1 MTKRREFIKTG
12 VMGTAGIAIG
22 GLGLSAKSYN
32 SVIGANERINLAL
45 IGIRNQG
52 SVHIGNWC
60 SIRES
65 HNVFLKTLCDT
76 DERLF
81 DSRTKLA
88 LEKGGTKPA
97 TEWDLRRVF
106 DDKDIHAVSIV
117 TPNHWHA
124 LATIWACQAGK
135 HVYVE
140 KPASYNIWEGKKM
153 IEAAR
158 KYNVFV
164 QVGKNNRSSP
174 NVREAIKF
182 IHDGG
187 IGEVFMARGLCYKAR
202 DSYGM
207 AKDSQPPAGFHYDQW
222 LGPAPMRPYNEKKS
236 HYNWHWYWDTGN
248 GDTGNTGP
256 HQLDIARWGLK
267 KDEHPVSVYS
277 TGGLYGLNKEE
288 SAPDKKTPGK
298 LVYGDVEAYGHD
310 KTSQETPNT
319 QTCSFKY
326 KDGTLLEFETR
337 GRYTNQEGYKG
348 VEAGNI
354 FYGSEGYLEIS
365 GDTWKAFRRR
375 EKEPFAA
382 SKEAAPNQEA
392 NHYRNFI
399 EALRSGKIGNLN
411 CDIREGVI
419 SSDLAHLAN
428 ISYRV
433 DRSLRFDGAS
443 EKFINDPEADALLTR
458 KEYRK
463 PYVVPDKV

>member
-1 MTKRREFIKTG
+1 MTKRRDFIKTG

-32 SVIGANERINLAL
+32 SVIGANDRINLAL

-52 SVHIGNWC
+52 AVHIGNWS
-60 SIRES
+60 SIKES
-65 HNVFLKTLCDT
+65 HNVVLKTLCDA

-81 DSRTKLA
+81 ESRLKLA
-88 LEKGGTKPA
+88 VEKGSAKPK
-97 TEWDLRRVF
+97 TEWDLRKVLE
-106 DDKDIHAVSIV
+106 DKDIHAVSIV
-117 TPNHWHA
+117 VPNHWHA

-158 KYNVFV
+158 KYKVFV
-164 QVGKNNRSSP
+164 QVGKNNRSNP

-207 AKDSQPPAGFHYDQW
+207 SKDSEPPAGLHYDLW
-222 LGPAPMRPYNEKKS
+222 LGPAPWRPYNEKKG
-236 HYNWHWYWDTGN
+236 HYNWHWYWETGN

-277 TGGLYGLNKEE
+277 TGGLYGL
-288 SAPDKKTPGK
+288 KKTGSSTPGR
-298 LVYGDVEAYGHD
+298 LVYGDVEAYGTD
-310 KTSQETPNT
+310 ATTQETPNT
-319 QTCSFKY
+319 QTCSYKY

-348 VEAGNI
+348 VEVGNI
-354 FYGSEGYLEIS
+354 FYGSEGYLEIA
-365 GDTWKAFRRR
+365 GDTWRAFRGR
-375 EKEPFAA
+375 EKDPFAS
-382 SKEAAPNQEA
+382 SKELAGNHDAD
-392 NHYRNFI
+392 HYRNFI
-399 EALRSGKIGNLN
+399 EAIRSGKKEDLH
-411 CDIREGVI
+411 CEIREGVI

-433 DRSLRFDGAS
+433 GRSLTFDGAN
-443 EKFINDPEADALLTR
+443 ERFVNDPEADMYLTR

-463 PYVVPDKV
+463 PYVVPENV

>member
-1 MTKRREFIKTG
+1 MTKRRDFIKTG

-32 SVIGANERINLAL
+32 SVIGANDRINLAL

-52 SVHIGNWC
+52 AVHIGNWS
-60 SIRES
+60 SIKES
-65 HNVFLKTLCDT
+65 HNVVLKTLCDA

-81 DSRTKLA
+81 ESRLKLA
-88 LEKGGTKPA
+88 VEKGSAKPK
-97 TEWDLRRVF
+97 TEWDLRKVLE
-106 DDKDIHAVSIV
+106 DKDIHAVSIV
-117 TPNHWHA
+117 MPNHWHA

-158 KYNVFV
+158 KYKVFV
-164 QVGKNNRSSP
+164 QVGKNNRSNP

-207 AKDSQPPAGFHYDQW
+207 SKDSEPPAGLHYDLW
-222 LGPAPMRPYNEKKS
+222 LGPAPWCPYNEKKG
-236 HYNWHWYWDTGN
+236 HYNWHWYWETGN

-277 TGGLYGLNKEE
+277 TGGLYGL
-288 SAPDKKTPGK
+288 KKTGSSTPGR
-298 LVYGDVEAYGHD
+298 LVYGDVEAYGTD
-310 KTSQETPNT
+310 ATSQETPNT
-319 QTCSFKY
+319 QTCSYKY

-348 VEAGNI
+348 VEVGNI
-354 FYGSEGYLEIS
+354 FYGSEGYLEIA
-365 GDTWKAFRRR
+365 GDTWRAFRGR
-375 EKEPFAA
+375 EKDPFAS
-382 SKEAAPNQEA
+382 SKELTGNHDAD
-392 NHYRNFI
+392 HYRNFI
-399 EALRSGKIGNLN
+399 EAIQSGKQEDLH
-411 CDIREGVI
+411 CEIREGVI

-433 DRSLRFDGAS
+433 GRSLTFDGSA
-443 EKFINDPEADALLTR
+443 EKFVNDSEADGFLKR

-463 PYVVPDKV
+463 PYVVPENV

>member
-1 MTKRREFIKTG
+1 MAMTKRRDFIKTG
-12 VMGTAGIAIG
+12 VLGTAGIAIG
-22 GLGLSAKSYN
+22 GIGLSAKSYN
-32 SVIGANERINLAL
+32 SVIGANDRINLAL

-52 SVHIGNWC
+52 AVHIGNWS
-60 SIRES
+60 SIKDS
-65 HNVFLKTLCDT
+65 HNVVLKTLCDA

-81 DSRTKLA
+81 DSRLKLA
-88 LEKGGTKPA
+88 VEKGSAKPK
-97 TEWDLRRVF
+97 TEWDLRKVF

-117 TPNHWHA
+117 VPNHWHA

-153 IEAAR
+153 IEAAA
-158 KYNVFV
+158 KYKVLV
-164 QVGKNNRSSP
+164 QVGKNNRSNP

-207 AKDSQPPAGFHYDQW
+207 SKDSEPPAGLHYDLW
-222 LGPAPMRPYNEKKS
+222 LGPAPWRQYNEKKG
-236 HYNWHWYWDTGN
+236 HYNWHWYWETGN

-256 HQLDIARWGLK
+256 HQLDIARWGLR

-277 TGGLYGLNKEE
+277 TGGLYGLGKTG
-288 SAPDKKTPGK
+288 SSTPGK
-298 LVYGDVEAYGHD
+298 LVYGDVEAYGKD
-310 KTSQETPNT
+310 ATSQETPNT
-319 QTCSFKY
+319 QTCSYRY

-337 GRYTNQEGYKG
+337 GRFTNQEGYKG
-348 VEAGNI
+348 VEVGNI
-354 FYGSEGYLEIS
+354 FYGSDGYLEIA
-365 GDTWKAFRRR
+365 GDTWRAFRGR
-375 EKEPFAA
+375 EKDPFAS
-382 SKEAAPNQEA
+382 SKELSGNHEA
-392 NHYRNFI
+392 DHYRNFI
-399 EALRSGKIGNLN
+399 EAVRSGKKEDLH
-411 CDIREGVI
+411 CEIREGVI

-433 DRSLRFDGAS
+433 GRSVTFDGAN
-443 EKFINDPEADALLTR
+443 ERFVNDPEADMYLTR

-463 PYVVPDKV
+463 PYVVPEKV

>member
-1 MTKRREFIKTG
+1 MAMTKRRDFIKTG
-12 VMGTAGIAIG
+12 VLGTAGIAIG
-22 GLGLSAKSYN
+22 GIGLSAKSYN
-32 SVIGANERINLAL
+32 LVIGANDRINLAL

-52 SVHIGNWC
+52 AVHIGNWS
-60 SIRES
+60 SIKDS
-65 HNVFLKTLCDT
+65 HNVVLKTLCDA

-81 DSRTKLA
+81 DSRLKLA
-88 LEKGGTKPA
+88 VEKGSAKPK
-97 TEWDLRRVF
+97 TEWDLRKVL
-106 DDKDIHAVSIV
+106 DDKDINAVSIV
-117 TPNHWHA
+117 MPNHWHA

-153 IEAAR
+153 IEAAA
-158 KYNVFV
+158 KYKVLV
-164 QVGKNNRSSP
+164 QVGKNNRSNP

-207 AKDSQPPAGFHYDQW
+207 SKDSEPPAGLHYDLW
-222 LGPAPMRPYNEKKS
+222 LGPAPWRQYNEKKG
-236 HYNWHWYWDTGN
+236 HYNWHWYWETGN

-256 HQLDIARWGLK
+256 HQLDIARWGLR

-277 TGGLYGLNKEE
+277 TGGLYGLGKTG
-288 SAPDKKTPGK
+288 SSTPGK
-298 LVYGDVEAYGHD
+298 LVYGDVEAYGKD
-310 KTSQETPNT
+310 ATSQETPNT
-319 QTCSFKY
+319 QTCSYRY

-348 VEAGNI
+348 VEVGNI
-354 FYGSEGYLEIS
+354 FYGSDGYLEIA
-365 GDTWKAFRRR
+365 GDTWRAFRGR
-375 EKEPFAA
+375 EKDPFAS
-382 SKEAAPNQEA
+382 SKELSGNHEA
-392 NHYRNFI
+392 DHYRNFI
-399 EALRSGKIGNLN
+399 EAIRSGKKEDLH
-411 CDIREGVI
+411 CEIREGVI

-433 DRSLRFDGAS
+433 GRSVTFDGAN
-443 EKFINDPEADALLTR
+443 ERFVNDPEADMYLTR

-463 PYVVPDKV
+463 PYVVPENV

>member
-1 MTKRREFIKTG
+1 MTKRRDFIKTG

-22 GLGLSAKSYN
+22 GLNLSAKSYG
-32 SVIGANERINLAL
+32 SVIGANDRINLAL

-52 SVHIGNWC
+52 AVHIGNW
-60 SIRES
+60 SSLKNS
-65 HNVFLKTLCDT
+65 HNVLLKTLCDT

-81 DSRTKLA
+81 DSRIKLA
-88 LEKGGTKPA
+88 MEKGGTMPA
-97 TEWDLRRVF
+97 TEWNLRKVF
-106 DDKDIHAVSIV
+106 DDKEIHAVSIV

-140 KPASYNIWEGKKM
+140 KPASYNIREGRKM

-158 KYNVFV
+158 KYKVMV
-164 QVGKNNRSSP
+164 QVGMNNRSSL
-174 NVREAIKF
+174 NVIEAVKF

-207 AKDSQPPAGFHYDQW
+207 AKDSRPPAGFHYDQW

-288 SAPDKKTPGK
+288 STPDKKTPGK
-298 LVYGDVEAYGHD
+298 MVYGDVEAYGHD
-310 KTSQETPNT
+310 MTSQETPNT
-319 QTCSFKY
+319 QTCAFKY
-326 KDGTLLEFETR
+326 SDGTLLEFETR
-337 GRYTNQEGYKG
+337 GRYTNHEGYKS
-348 VEAGNI
+348 VEVGNI

-365 GDTWKAFRRR
+365 GDTWRAFRRR
-375 EKEPFAA
+375 EKDPFAT
-382 SKEAAPNQEA
+382 SKEMTVEQGA
-392 NHYRNFI
+392 NHYANFL
-399 EALRSGKIGNLN
+399 EAIRSGKNEDLH
-411 CDIREGVI
+411 CDIKEGVL

-428 ISYRV
+428 ISYLA
-433 DRSLRFDGAS
+433 DSSLKFNGAT
-443 EKFINDPEADALLTR
+443 EKFINAPEADALLTR

-463 PYVVPDKV
+463 PYVVPENV

>member
-1 MTKRREFIKTG
+1 MTKRRDFIKTG
-12 VMGTAGIAIG
+12 VLGTAGIAIG
-22 GLGLSAKSYN
+22 GIGLSAKSYN
-32 SVIGANERINLAL
+32 SVIGANDRINLAL

-52 SVHIGNWC
+52 AVHIGNWS
-60 SIRES
+60 SIKDS
-65 HNVFLKTLCDT
+65 HNVVLKTLCDA

-81 DSRTKLA
+81 DSRLKLA
-88 LEKGGTKPA
+88 VEKGSAKPK
-97 TEWDLRRVF
+97 TEWDLRKVF

-117 TPNHWHA
+117 VPNHWHA

-153 IEAAR
+153 IEASA
-158 KYNVFV
+158 KYKVLV
-164 QVGKNNRSSP
+164 QVGKNNRSNP

-207 AKDSQPPAGFHYDQW
+207 SKDSEPPAGLHYDLW
-222 LGPAPMRPYNEKKS
+222 LGPAPWRQYNEKKG
-236 HYNWHWYWDTGN
+236 HYNWHWYWETGN

-256 HQLDIARWGLK
+256 HQLDIARWGLQ

-277 TGGLYGLNKEE
+277 TGGLYGLGKTG
-288 SAPDKKTPGK
+288 SSTPGK
-298 LVYGDVEAYGHD
+298 LVYGDVEAYGKD
-310 KTSQETPNT
+310 ATSQETPNT
-319 QTCSFKY
+319 QTCSYRY

-348 VEAGNI
+348 VEVGNI
-354 FYGSEGYLEIS
+354 FYGSDGYLEIA
-365 GDTWKAFRRR
+365 GDTWRAFRGR
-375 EKEPFAA
+375 EKDPFAS
-382 SKEAAPNQEA
+382 SKELTGNHEA
-392 NHYRNFI
+392 DHYRNFI
-399 EALRSGKIGNLN
+399 EAVRSGKKEDLH
-411 CDIREGVI
+411 CEIREGVI

-433 DRSLRFDGAS
+433 GRSVTFDGAN
-443 EKFINDPEADALLTR
+443 ERFVNDPEADMYLTR

-463 PYVVPDKV
+463 PYVVPEKV

>member
-1 MTKRREFIKTG
+1 MAMTKRRDFIKTG
-12 VMGTAGIAIG
+12 VLGTAGIAIG
-22 GLGLSAKSYN
+22 GIGLSAKSYN
-32 SVIGANERINLAL
+32 SVIGANDRINLAL

-52 SVHIGNWC
+52 AVHIGNWS
-60 SIRES
+60 SIKDS
-65 HNVFLKTLCDT
+65 HNVVLKTLCDA

-81 DSRTKLA
+81 DSRLKLA
-88 LEKGGTKPA
+88 VEKGSAKPK
-97 TEWDLRRVF
+97 TEWDLRKVF

-117 TPNHWHA
+117 MPNHWHA

-153 IEAAR
+153 IEAAA
-158 KYNVFV
+158 KYKVLV
-164 QVGKNNRSSP
+164 QVGKNNRSNP

-207 AKDSQPPAGFHYDQW
+207 SKDSEPPAGLHYDLW
-222 LGPAPMRPYNEKKS
+222 LGPAPWRQYNEKKG
-236 HYNWHWYWDTGN
+236 HYNWHWYWETGN

-256 HQLDIARWGLK
+256 HQLDIARWGLR

-277 TGGLYGLNKEE
+277 TGGLYGLGKTG
-288 SAPDKKTPGK
+288 SSTPGK
-298 LVYGDVEAYGHD
+298 LVYGDVEAYGKD
-310 KTSQETPNT
+310 ATSQETPNT
-319 QTCSFKY
+319 QTCSYRY

-348 VEAGNI
+348 VEVGNI
-354 FYGSEGYLEIS
+354 FYGSDGYLEIA
-365 GDTWKAFRRR
+365 GDTWRAFRGR
-375 EKEPFAA
+375 EKDPFAS
-382 SKEAAPNQEA
+382 SKELTGNHEA
-392 NHYRNFI
+392 DHYRNFI
-399 EALRSGKIGNLN
+399 EAIRSGKKEDLH
-411 CDIREGVI
+411 CEIREGVI

-433 DRSLRFDGAS
+433 GRSVTFDGAN
-443 EKFINDPEADALLTR
+443 ERFVNDPEADMYLTR

-463 PYVVPDKV
+463 PYVVPENV

>member
-1 MTKRREFIKTG
+1 MTKRRDFIKTG

-32 SVIGANERINLAL
+32 SVIGANDRINLAL

-52 SVHIGNWC
+52 SVHIGNW
-60 SIRES
+60 SAIKDS
-65 HNVFLKTLCDT
+65 HNVLLKTLCDA

-81 DSRTKLA
+81 DSRLKLA
-88 LEKGGTKPA
+88 MEKGGTQPK
-97 TEWDLRRVF
+97 TEWDLRKVLE
-106 DDKDIHAVSIV
+106 DKDIDAVSIV
-117 TPNHWHA
+117 VPNHWHA
-124 LATIWACQAGK
+124 LAAIWACQAGK

-158 KYNVFV
+158 KYKVFV
-164 QVGKNNRSSP
+164 QVGKNNRSNP

-187 IGEVFMARGLCYKAR
+187 IGEIFMARGLCYKAR

-207 AKDSQPPAGFHYDQW
+207 SKDSEPPKGFHYDMW
-222 LGPAPMRPYNEKKS
+222 LGPAPMRPYNEKKG
-236 HYNWHWYWDTGN
+236 HYNWHWYWETGN

-277 TGGLYGLNKEE
+277 TGGLYGL
-288 SAPDKKTPGK
+288 KKTGSSTPGRM
-298 LVYGDVEAYGHD
+298 VYGDVEAYGTD
-310 KTSQETPNT
+310 ATSQETPNT

-326 KDGTLLEFETR
+326 KDGTMLEFETR
-337 GRYTNQEGYKG
+337 GRFTNQEGYKG
-348 VEAGNI
+348 VEVGNI
-354 FYGSEGYLEIS
+354 FYGSEGYLEIA
-365 GDTWKAFRRR
+365 GDTWRAFRGR
-375 EKEPFAA
+375 EKDPFAS
-382 SKEAAPNQEA
+382 SKELTGDHGAD
-392 NHYRNFI
+392 HYKNFI
-399 EALRSGKIGNLN
+399 EAIRSGDQSKLH
-411 CDIREGVI
+411 CEVREGVI

-433 DRSLRFDGAS
+433 GRSLTFDGAS
-443 EKFINDPEADALLTR
+443 EKFVNDPEADNYLKR

-463 PYVVPDKV
+463 PYVVPENV

>member
-1 MTKRREFIKTG
+1 MTKRRDFIKTG

-22 GLGLSAKSYN
+22 GLSLSAKSYN
-32 SVIGANERINLAL
+32 SVIGANDRINLAL

-52 SVHIGNWC
+52 AVHIGNWS
-60 SIRES
+60 SIKDS
-65 HNVFLKTLCDT
+65 DNVVLKTICDT

-97 TEWDLRRVF
+97 TEWDLRKVF
-106 DDKDIHAVSIV
+106 EDKDIHAVSIV

-202 DSYGM
+202 DSYGI
-207 AKDSQPPAGFHYDQW
+207 AKDSQPPAGFHYDIW
-222 LGPAPMRPYNEKKS
+222 LGPAPMRPYNEKKG

-298 LVYGDVEAYGHD
+298 LVYGDVEAYGKD

-319 QTCSFKY
+319 QTCSYRY
-326 KDGTLLEFETR
+326 KDGTLLEFET
-337 GRYTNQEGYKG
+337 
-348 VEAGNI
+348 
-354 FYGSEGYLEIS
+354 
-365 GDTWKAFRRR
+365 GDATQIRKVI
-375 EKEPFAA
+375 KV
-382 SKEAAPNQEA
+382 
-392 NHYRNFI
+392 
-399 EALRSGKIGNLN
+399 LRSEIFSTVPMAILKFQVTHGKLSDKGKKSHLLLPKNRLRIRKQIIIGILSKLYAPGKKSL
-411 CDIREGVI
+411 CIAISVKVFYHLILLIWLIFHTVLTDRLSLMGQLRSSLMIRRLI
-419 SSDLAHLAN
+419 
-428 ISYRV
+428 
-433 DRSLRFDGAS
+433 
-443 EKFINDPEADALLTR
+443 PC
-458 KEYRK
+458 
-463 PYVVPDKV
+463 

>member
-1 MTKRREFIKTG
+1 MTKRRDFIKTG
-12 VMGTAGIAIG
+12 VLGTAGIAIG
-22 GLGLSAKSYN
+22 GIGLSAKSYN
-32 SVIGANERINLAL
+32 SVIGANDRINLAL

-52 SVHIGNWC
+52 AVHIGNWS
-60 SIRES
+60 SIKDS
-65 HNVFLKTLCDT
+65 HNVVLKTLCDA

-81 DSRTKLA
+81 DSRLKLTV
-88 LEKGGTKPA
+88 EKGSAKPK
-97 TEWDLRRVF
+97 TEWDLRKVF

-117 TPNHWHA
+117 MPNHWHA

-153 IEAAR
+153 IEAAA
-158 KYNVFV
+158 KYKVLV
-164 QVGKNNRSSP
+164 QVGKNNRSNP

-207 AKDSQPPAGFHYDQW
+207 SKDSEPPAGLHYDLW
-222 LGPAPMRPYNEKKS
+222 LGPAPWRQYNEKKG
-236 HYNWHWYWDTGN
+236 HYNWHWYWETGN

-256 HQLDIARWGLK
+256 HQLDIARWGLR

-277 TGGLYGLNKEE
+277 TGGLYGLGKTG
-288 SAPDKKTPGK
+288 SSTPGK
-298 LVYGDVEAYGHD
+298 LVYGDVEAYGKD
-310 KTSQETPNT
+310 ATSQETPNT
-319 QTCSFKY
+319 QTCSYRY

-348 VEAGNI
+348 VEVGNI
-354 FYGSEGYLEIS
+354 FYGSDGYLEIA
-365 GDTWKAFRRR
+365 GDTWRAFRGR
-375 EKEPFAA
+375 EKDPFAS
-382 SKEAAPNQEA
+382 SKELTGNHEA
-392 NHYRNFI
+392 DHYRNFI
-399 EALRSGKIGNLN
+399 EAIRSGKKEDLH
-411 CDIREGVI
+411 CEIREGVI

-433 DRSLRFDGAS
+433 GRSVTFDGAN
-443 EKFINDPEADALLTR
+443 ERFVNDPEADTYLTR

-463 PYVVPDKV
+463 PYVVPENV

>member
-1 MTKRREFIKTG
+1 MTKRRDFIKTG
-12 VMGTAGIAIG
+12 VLGTAGIAIG
-22 GLGLSAKSYN
+22 GIGLSAKSYN
-32 SVIGANERINLAL
+32 SVIGANDRINLAL

-52 SVHIGNWC
+52 AVHIGNWS
-60 SIRES
+60 SIKDS
-65 HNVFLKTLCDT
+65 HNVVLKTLCDA

-81 DSRTKLA
+81 DSRLKLA
-88 LEKGGTKPA
+88 VEKGSAKPK
-97 TEWDLRRVF
+97 TEWDLRKVF

-117 TPNHWHA
+117 MPNHWHA

-153 IEAAR
+153 IEAAA
-158 KYNVFV
+158 KYKVLV
-164 QVGKNNRSSP
+164 QVGKNNRSNP

-207 AKDSQPPAGFHYDQW
+207 SKDSEPPAGLHYDLW
-222 LGPAPMRPYNEKKS
+222 LGPAPWRQYNEKKG
-236 HYNWHWYWDTGN
+236 HYNWHWYWETGN

-256 HQLDIARWGLK
+256 HQLDIARWGLR

-277 TGGLYGLNKEE
+277 TGGLYGLGKTG
-288 SAPDKKTPGK
+288 SSTPGK
-298 LVYGDVEAYGHD
+298 LVYGDVEAYGKD
-310 KTSQETPNT
+310 ATSQETPNT
-319 QTCSFKY
+319 QTCSYRY

-348 VEAGNI
+348 VEVGNI
-354 FYGSEGYLEIS
+354 FYGSDGYLEIA
-365 GDTWKAFRRR
+365 GDTWRAFRGR
-375 EKEPFAA
+375 EKDPFAS
-382 SKEAAPNQEA
+382 SKELTGNHEA
-392 NHYRNFI
+392 DHYRNFI
-399 EALRSGKIGNLN
+399 EAIRSGKKEDLH
-411 CDIREGVI
+411 CEIREGVI

-433 DRSLRFDGAS
+433 GRSVTFDGAN
-443 EKFINDPEADALLTR
+443 ERFVNDPEADTYLTR

-463 PYVVPDKV
+463 PYVVPENV

>member
-1 MTKRREFIKTG
+1 MAMTKRRDFIKTG
-12 VMGTAGIAIG
+12 VLGTAGIAIG
-22 GLGLSAKSYN
+22 GIGLSAKSYN
-32 SVIGANERINLAL
+32 SVIGANDRINLAL

-52 SVHIGNWC
+52 AVHIGNWS
-60 SIRES
+60 SIKDS
-65 HNVFLKTLCDT
+65 HNVVLKTLCDA

-81 DSRTKLA
+81 DSRLKLA
-88 LEKGGTKPA
+88 VEKGSAKPK
-97 TEWDLRRVF
+97 TEWDLRKVF

-117 TPNHWHA
+117 MPNHWHA

-153 IEAAR
+153 IEAAA
-158 KYNVFV
+158 KYKVLV
-164 QVGKNNRSSP
+164 QVGKNNRSNP

-207 AKDSQPPAGFHYDQW
+207 SKDSEPPAGLHYDLW
-222 LGPAPMRPYNEKKS
+222 LGPAPWRQYNEKKG
-236 HYNWHWYWDTGN
+236 HYNWHWYWETGN

-256 HQLDIARWGLK
+256 HQLDIARWGLR

-277 TGGLYGLNKEE
+277 TGGLYGLGKTG
-288 SAPDKKTPGK
+288 SSTPGK
-298 LVYGDVEAYGHD
+298 LVYGDVEAYGKD
-310 KTSQETPNT
+310 ATSQETPNT
-319 QTCSFKY
+319 QTCSYRY

-348 VEAGNI
+348 VEVGNI
-354 FYGSEGYLEIS
+354 FYGSDGYLEIA
-365 GDTWKAFRRR
+365 GDTWRAFRGR
-375 EKEPFAA
+375 EKDPFAS
-382 SKEAAPNQEA
+382 SKELTGNHEA
-392 NHYRNFI
+392 DHYRNFI
-399 EALRSGKIGNLN
+399 EAVRSGKKEDLH
-411 CDIREGVI
+411 CEIREGVI

-433 DRSLRFDGAS
+433 GRSVTFDGAN
-443 EKFINDPEADALLTR
+443 ERFVNDPEADMYLTR

-463 PYVVPDKV
+463 PYVVPEKV